1 MKKVFD
7 TFPLRPYTKYCLT
20 QGYRQVVRQW
30 TLTPSSAGSN
40 PATLAIFK
48 NFQAPHMRCLF
59 YSQLL
64 CANRVFNDPAASI
77 FQPKNFAVNFL
88 IR

>member
-1 MKKVFD
+1 
-7 TFPLRPYTKYCLT
+7 
-20 QGYRQVVRQW
+20 
-30 TLTPSSAGSN
+30 
-40 PATLAIFK
+40 
-48 NFQAPHMRCLF
+48 MRCLF